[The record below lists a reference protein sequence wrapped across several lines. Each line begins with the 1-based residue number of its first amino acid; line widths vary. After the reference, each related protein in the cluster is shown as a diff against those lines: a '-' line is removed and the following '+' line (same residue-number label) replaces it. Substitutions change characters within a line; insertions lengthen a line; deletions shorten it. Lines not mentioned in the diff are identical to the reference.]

1 MPARKVERNSRQMLA
16 VSVNASVELRL
27 TGPDLSSSAQ
37 GLKVL
42 ELWWRRD
49 TEDTASLL
57 NRKMQSLEM
66 KPAVIDRHEDID

>member
-27 TGPDLSSSAQ
+27 TGPGLSSSAQ

-42 ELWWRRD
+42 EF
-49 TEDTASLL
+49 
-57 NRKMQSLEM
+57 
-66 KPAVIDRHEDID
+66 

>member
-1 MPARKVERNSRQMLA
+1 MTQERDLGPSGWSPYADGGSGDRVGLHTEQVPARKVERNSLQMLA

-42 ELWWRRD
+42 EF
-49 TEDTASLL
+49 
-57 NRKMQSLEM
+57 
-66 KPAVIDRHEDID
+66 